1 MTQSAVVRRR
11 LSGDKVEILVRRVS
25 ACGHDCAGCG
35 GCPSMVRE
43 PEVTAV
49 AEDTL
54 GVRPGQ
60 RVRVE
65 SSTRRVLGLAALL
78 YLFPFVVF
86 FAAYLLLSGAS
97 DGVAALGA
105 VGGFL
110 AALLGICLPLER
122 YIRRRKAVT
131 FRIVAVEG

>member
-1 MTQSAVVRRR
+1 MTQSALVKRK
-11 LSGDKVEILVRRVS
+11 LNGDRVEILVQRVS
-25 ACGHDCAGCG
+25 ACGHDCSGCK

-49 AEDTL
+49 AEDPL

-60 RVRVE
+60 KVRVE

-78 YLFPFVVF
+78 YLVPFVVF
-86 FAAYLLLSGAS
+86 FGAYLLLNDAS

-110 AALLGICLPLER
+110 AALLGVCLPLER
-122 YIRRRKAVT
+122 WLRRRKAVS
-131 FRIVAVEG
+131 FRVVAVEG